1 MAIFTEILT
10 SRRTAIQKQL
20 LVSVA
25 CLAGLMP
32 VATAHAQDL
41 SSYAVLAGST
51 ITNTGATTITGNIG
65 LSPGTSFTGQGSVT
79 VDGEVHVADAVAVR
93 AKSDLTSAFN
103 VLMGLTTTEPPMS
116 GDLGG
121 LTLFAGVYSFAD
133 TAGLTGTLTLQGDE
147 DDIFVIQVGSSLTT
161 ASNSAIELVGAVS
174 PSNVFFVVGSSATL
188 GTGTSFVGQILAQ
201 ATITLNSTATIDC
214 GAALA
219 QTGAVNLN
227 NNVINVCTFTTDA
240 EEIADILG
248 DDITGNGGSI
258 TDAIAEYVT
267 NGGTLPLS
275 FQLLALLSPT
285 ELADALEQ
293 LSGELGTE
301 VAPSGTQGMDS
312 FLDLLRGNHGDSRA
326 LLTSYDQPT
335 AGGTVSVMGYAAA
348 AEPAGSDAF
357 DGFDGVVQPRRDGEW
372 TAWMSGYGN
381 RTEVD
386 GDAGTGSHATTSTAY
401 GVAVGFERAVGADA
415 MVGVAV
421 SGGGTSFNLEDD
433 LGSGRSAVLQAALYA
448 RSTFEQA
455 YVAGAVA
462 AGYHRVS
469 LDRTLTFAGT
479 DHYTA
484 EFDATNFAAEIEV
497 GYDLGWFTPYV
508 ALRGQAFSTP
518 GYSEVT
524 ESGASTFALD
534 YDAGLALLLRT
545 EIGARADWVTDLDDG
560 GTLNLYASAA
570 WAHDMRSGY
579 DAVAEFQM
587 MPGSSFTVAGAAPNA
602 DSLLATAGAELT
614 TGSGVTLGSSVQ
626 GEFSNNALNYG
637 GTASVSYHW

>member
-1 MAIFTEILT
+1 
-10 SRRTAIQKQL
+10 
-20 LVSVA
+20 
-25 CLAGLMP
+25 
-32 VATAHAQDL
+32 
-41 SSYAVLAGST
+41 
-51 ITNTGATTITGNIG
+51 
-65 LSPGTSFTGQGSVT
+65 
-79 VDGEVHVADAVAVR
+79 
-93 AKSDLTSAFN
+93 
-103 VLMGLTTTEPPMS
+103 
-116 GDLGG
+116 
-121 LTLFAGVYSFAD
+121 
-133 TAGLTGTLTLQGDE
+133 
-147 DDIFVIQVGSSLTT
+147 
-161 ASNSAIELVGAVS
+161 
-174 PSNVFFVVGSSATL
+174 
-188 GTGTSFVGQILAQ
+188 
-201 ATITLNSTATIDC
+201 
-214 GAALA
+214 
-219 QTGAVNLN
+219 
-227 NNVINVCTFTTDA
+227 
-240 EEIADILG
+240 
-248 DDITGNGGSI
+248 
-258 TDAIAEYVT
+258 
-267 NGGTLPLS
+267 
-275 FQLLALLSPT
+275 
-285 ELADALEQ
+285 
-293 LSGELGTE
+293 
-301 VAPSGTQGMDS
+301 MDS

-534 YDAGLALLLRT
+534 YDAGLALSLRT